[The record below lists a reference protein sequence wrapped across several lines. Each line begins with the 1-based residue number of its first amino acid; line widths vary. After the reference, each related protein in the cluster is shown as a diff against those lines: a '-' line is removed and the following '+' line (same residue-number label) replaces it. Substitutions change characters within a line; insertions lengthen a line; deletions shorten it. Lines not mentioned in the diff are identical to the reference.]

1 VSLARSVWI
10 SLVAAAIPT
19 TGATLLWTTPIMS
32 DRGHWLAI
40 TATAITGLF
49 WSIAIHVAIVEQCH
63 RTTRQFVEDT
73 INGLAECVVARILDE
88 SYGQIAA
95 KIAEHR
101 DLVDDLSA
109 ARRNFRHHLDPD
121 TAPIDLQQ
129 WRTTRTAD
137 GTTHGTAHG

>member
-1 VSLARSVWI
+1 MSLARSVWI

-19 TGATLLWTTPIMS
+19 IAATLLWTTPIITDS
-32 DRGHWLAI
+32 SHWLAI

-49 WSIAIHVAIVEQCH
+49 WSIAIHVAIMEHCH
-63 RTTRQFVEDT
+63 RTTRTFVEDT

-101 DLVDDLSA
+101 AAAADLVA
-109 ARRNFRHHLDPD
+109 AHRDWHRRIDPD
-121 TAPIDLQQ
+121 NAPVDLQQ
-129 WRTTRTAD
+129 WRSERTAD
-137 GTTHGTAHG
+137 GTAHC